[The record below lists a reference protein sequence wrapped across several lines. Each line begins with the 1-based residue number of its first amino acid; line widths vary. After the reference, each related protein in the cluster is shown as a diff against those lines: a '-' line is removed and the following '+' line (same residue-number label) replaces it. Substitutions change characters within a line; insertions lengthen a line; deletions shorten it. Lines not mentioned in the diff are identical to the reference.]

1 VNRILLVDDDAK
13 LRELLASYLADSGF
27 AVQVAPEG
35 RTALDL
41 LRREGFDAVVLD
53 IMMPGLDGLEVLR
66 TLRSFSSVPVLM
78 LTARGD
84 EADRVVGLEIGAD
97 DYIGKPFSPRELLAR
112 LRAVLRRTS
121 GASSGERL
129 TDGEL
134 VVELGS
140 REVLLR
146 GVLLEFTALEFD
158 VLVLLMRRAGRVVS
172 RETLLRETGRGA
184 IVDRA
189 IDVHVSHIRQK
200 IGAERIK
207 TVRGAG
213 YVFGKG
219 SAW

>member
-13 LRELLASYLADSGF
+13 LQGLLASYLTDSGF
-27 AVQVAPEG
+27 ALHLAADG
-35 RTALDL
+35 KSALEL
-41 LRREGFDAVVLD
+41 LRKESFDAVILD

-66 TLRSFSSVPVLM
+66 TLRTFSSVPVLM

-129 TDGEL
+129 TEGDL

-140 REVLLR
+140 REVLMK
-146 GVLLEFTALEFD
+146 GTLLEFTALEFD

-219 SAW
+219 AT